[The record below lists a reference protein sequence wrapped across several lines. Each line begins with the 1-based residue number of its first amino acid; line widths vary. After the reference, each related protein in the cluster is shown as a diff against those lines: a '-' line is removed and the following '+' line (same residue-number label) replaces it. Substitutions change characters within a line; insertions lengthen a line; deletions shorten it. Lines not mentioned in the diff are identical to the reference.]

1 MVVTTRVDLTFT
13 IAPNNLAVLILF
25 ETQQMKFVLSGSGVL
40 LLLRRNYIFHSL
52 STALYY

>member
-40 LLLRRNYIFHSL
+40 LLL
-52 STALYY
+52 